1 MIMGNYI
8 QRAIY
13 NFSTVSPLCFVFA
26 VVWYMQNKTLKI
38 PLVCFSV
45 GVALII
51 CFAISFSYAK
61 KHLAPITIRAS
72 DIAPYD
78 GWVLAYIL
86 TYLLPFASIVIKDFN
101 VIVCTIITAILAVVA
116 PFLNTAIPNPLL
128 FAKGYHFYQISAEQ
142 GVSCYTLISKQKLRK
157 AKDLKTVNRIFDF
170 LLLDTRRWFKCLK
183 TVL

>member
-1 MIMGNYI
+1 MGNYI
-8 QRAIY
+8 QRIIY

-26 VVWYMQNKTLKI
+26 VVWYMENKTLKV
-38 PLVCFSV
+38 PLICFFI

-51 CFAISFSYAK
+51 CFAISFSYAEK
-61 KHLAPITIRAS
+61 NLAPITIRTS

-78 GWVLAYIL
+78 GWVIAYIL
-86 TYLLPFASIVIKDFN
+86 TYMLPFASIVIEDFN
-101 VIVCTIITAILAVVA
+101 LIVCIIIATILAIFA

-128 FAKGYHFYQISAEQ
+128 FVKGYHFYQISAEQ

-170 LLLDTRRWFKCLK
+170 LLLDTAG
-183 TVL
+183 